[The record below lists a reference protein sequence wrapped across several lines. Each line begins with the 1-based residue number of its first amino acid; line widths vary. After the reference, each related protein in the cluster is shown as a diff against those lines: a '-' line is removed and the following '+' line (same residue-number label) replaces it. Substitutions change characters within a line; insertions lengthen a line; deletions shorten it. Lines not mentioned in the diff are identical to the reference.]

1 MSDLPRRP
9 FPRGPL
15 LGVAALV
22 AFVLLAIGVSRGIGT
37 VPTGAPPDPASATA
51 VASRG
56 LRFVDQADG
65 TVAVLDAADARV
77 IEVIASGQENFVRG
91 VLRGF
96 ARERRRQDIGAE
108 PPFLLT
114 GWTDGRLS
122 LDDASTGRHVEL
134 SAFGQTNAESFGRL
148 LKRQDGTR

>member
-1 MSDLPRRP
+1 
-9 FPRGPL
+9 
-15 LGVAALV
+15 
-22 AFVLLAIGVSRGIGT
+22 
-37 VPTGAPPDPASATA
+37 VPTGTPPDPASATA

-56 LRFVDQADG
+56 LRFVDQTDG

-91 VLRGF
+91 ALRGF

-114 GWTDGRLS
+114 RWTDGRLS
-122 LDDASTGRHVEL
+122 LDDPSTGRHVEL
-134 SAFGQTNAESFGRL
+134 SAFGPTNAEAFGRL
-148 LKRQDGTR
+148 LQRRDGTR